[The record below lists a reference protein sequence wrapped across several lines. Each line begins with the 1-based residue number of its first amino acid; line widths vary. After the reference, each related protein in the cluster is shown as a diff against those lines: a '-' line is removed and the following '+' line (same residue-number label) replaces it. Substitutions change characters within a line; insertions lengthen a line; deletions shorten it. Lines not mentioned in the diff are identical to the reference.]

1 MDYFETARKYRLRSF
16 KKLRSWVINVIILIL
31 VAIIFWQIGL
41 RDRNNNLA
49 KQRKEIN
56 SLEKNFNLAKQQLE
70 SLKIEAV
77 KDKKNL
83 EKLKFEL
90 SAKPQTEIGDI
101 LKLSVDVLS
110 EGVSIDH
117 LKSNIKKL
125 RMPTKCKSSKPKD
138 IDVITPIYLS
148 LRKEVKF
155 LENGLSVSAE
165 GRADSSLN
173 TVHPWFDVSKP
184 VRVRVMYFGFE
195 DWFAGELPFSIKI
208 PIQDRIIV
216 IDLSESSIRGSMT
229 ALVSVC
235 S

>member
-1 MDYFETARKYRLRSF
+1 MSF
-16 KKLRSWVINVIILIL
+16 CLIL
-31 VAIIFWQIGL
+31 LAAGKSSRF
-41 RDRNNNLA
+41 NSNLA
-49 KQRKEIN
+49 KPYHKIAGKTLIEI
-56 SLEKNFNLAKQQLE
+56 SLNKSAFFNQIK
-70 SLKIEAV
+70 KTVIV
-77 KDKKNL
+77 YNIKDKKNL

-90 SAKPQTEIGDI
+90 SAKPQTELGDI

-125 RMPTKCKSSKPKD
+125 RIPTKCKKSKPKD

-148 LRKEVKF
+148 LRKEVNF
-155 LENGLSVSAE
+155 LENGLSISAE

-195 DWFAGELPFSIKI
+195 DWFTGELPFSIKI

-216 IDLSESSIRGSMT
+216 IELSESSIRGSMK